1 VLTRIK
7 IAIEWPTLKHTKEKQ
22 NMSKVTIAAAVLAGL
37 TLSDRLVELGVQDEA
52 VFKVIGDLAGA
63 LGEVMAVTEKVDLAV
78 GLVSA
83 AQLADDED
91 TVMRGLAAIKAV
103 TSDLVSDQDKI
114 MAAMLGD
121 MSEEEALMMRLLAEL
136 GAALR

>member
-1 VLTRIK
+1 
-7 IAIEWPTLKHTKEKQ
+7 
-22 NMSKVTIAAAVLAGL
+22 MSKVTIAAAVLAGL
-37 TLSDRLVELGVQDEA
+37 TLSDRLVELGVKDES
-52 VFKVIGDLAGA
+52 VFKAVGDLASA

-83 AQLADDED
+83 AQLSDDED

-121 MSEEEALMMRLLAEL
+121 MSEEEALLMRLLAEL